1 MASSSSPNTSADS
14 QVGSSPKAN
23 SGSNLLS
30 LGSSSKGS
38 SRSLRSKV
46 DNSKLPELTDELY
59 WDWMAEIASG
69 MAFMHSKRVVH
80 RDLVRACVPISS
92 PGALSL

>member
-1 MASSSSPNTSADS
+1 MLS
-14 QVGSSPKAN
+14 GSSPKT
-23 SGSNLLS
+23 SGGSSLLS

-46 DNSKLPELTDELY
+46 DNSTLPELTDELY
-59 WDWMAEIASG
+59 WNWMAEIASG

-80 RDLVRACVPISS
+80 RDLVRARAPLLF
-92 PGALSL
+92 PLRALPL